1 MASSAKTPYSTSILS
16 KNVKMSLDPTAQMKA
31 YRKQEEDAIPKN
43 TLPFELSNLP
53 NHFGNMVD
61 SGIQACKAMEDIFKT
76 PDYED
81 SEDLKKLKRNVEK
94 MVVYLI
100 KNVDIILEN
109 YTIGHRHNRDLE
121 KKDD

>member
-1 MASSAKTPYSTSILS
+1 MASSAQTPYSASLLP
-16 KNVKMSLDPTAQMKA
+16 KNVKMSLDPTAQMKV
-31 YRKQEEDAIPKN
+31 YKKQEEDAIPKN

-81 SEDLKKLKRNVEK
+81 SEDLKRLKRNVEK

-100 KNVDIILEN
+100 KNVDVILEN
-109 YTIGHRHNRDLE
+109 YTIGHRHNRNLK

>member
-16 KNVKMSLDPTAQMKA
+16 KNVKMSLDPTAQMKV
-31 YRKQEEDAIPKN
+31 YKKQEEDAIPKN

-100 KNVDIILEN
+100 KNVDVILEN
-109 YTIGHRHNRDLE
+109 YTIGHRHNRDLK

>member
-1 MASSAKTPYSTSILS
+1 MASSTKTPYSTSLLS
-16 KNVKMSLDPTAQMKA
+16 KNVKMSLDPTEQMKA
-31 YRKQEEDAIPKN
+31 YKKMEMDAIPKN

-100 KNVDIILEN
+100 KNVDVVLEN
-109 YTIGHRHNRDLE
+109 YTIGHRHNRDLR